1 MVRRGCRR
9 YISFLLVM
17 VMVIAMTV
25 LTSCTSRQATDV
37 TEYMQEAYDT
47 SVKTSDLYASKLCVL
62 TDKSEAKDDPVDS
75 VAKYA
80 LFDLDGSKTVTWHQ
94 AAEQLYPA
102 STTKLMTALV
112 ALRSGRLD
120 EMVTVSRHAIED
132 LEEGSSV
139 CGLKVGDQLS
149 LRDLLYGLTLESGND
164 AAVVIAEFLGGG
176 SETDFVTMMNEE
188 AQAVGATN
196 SHFKNPHGLHDA
208 DHYTTVY
215 DLYLIFTECLKYDEF
230 KTIIESKGYNT
241 SAKASDG
248 SMRSINWEPTNYYAQ
263 GEAEAPTNIKIIG
276 GKTGTTN
283 EAGCCLVLLN
293 SNKDE
298 EPYISIVMGAS
309 DKKLL
314 YADMNELMEM
324 ENN

>member
-1 MVRRGCRR
+1 MVRRYWNR
-9 YISFLLVM
+9 YISFILAM
-17 VMVIAMTV
+17 ITVIAMTV
-25 LTSCTSRQATDV
+25 LTSCASREATDV
-37 TEYMQEAYDT
+37 TEYMYEAYND
-47 SVKTSDLYASKLCVL
+47 SVQMGDLYASKLCVL

-75 VAKYA
+75 MAKYG
-80 LFDLDGSKTVTWHQ
+80 LFDMDSAKTVAWSK
-94 AAEQLYPA
+94 AADKLYPA
-102 STTKLMTALV
+102 STTKLLTALV
-112 ALRSGRLD
+112 ALRSGKLD

-139 CGLKVGDQLS
+139 CGLKVGDQLT

-176 SETDFVTMMNEE
+176 SESDFITMMNEE

-230 KTIIESKGYNT
+230 KTIITSKGYNT

-263 GEAEAPTNIKIIG
+263 GEAEAPSNITIIG
-276 GKTGTTN
+276 GKTGTTD

-298 EPYISIVMGAS
+298 DPYISIVMGAS
-309 DKKLL
+309 DKKIL

>member
-1 MVRRGCRR
+1 
-9 YISFLLVM
+9 M

-25 LTSCTSRQATDV
+25 LTSCASRQATDV

-94 AAEQLYPA
+94 AADQLYPA

-164 AAVVIAEFLGGG
+164 AAVVIA
-176 SETDFVTMMNEE
+176 
-188 AQAVGATN
+188 TN

-208 DHYTTVY
+208 DHYTTV
-215 DLYLIFTECLKYDEF
+215 
-230 KTIIESKGYNT
+230 
-241 SAKASDG
+241 
-248 SMRSINWEPTNYYAQ
+248 
-263 GEAEAPTNIKIIG
+263 
-276 GKTGTTN
+276 
-283 EAGCCLVLLN
+283 
-293 SNKDE
+293 
-298 EPYISIVMGAS
+298 
-309 DKKLL
+309 
-314 YADMNELMEM
+314 
-324 ENN
+324 

>member
-1 MVRRGCRR
+1 M
-9 YISFLLVM
+9 
-17 VMVIAMTV
+17 
-25 LTSCTSRQATDV
+25 